1 MFYQEEKAYKQLL
14 VYQRMME
21 LVVVVYELTKT
32 LPNEEKFG
40 LVSQM
45 RRAVISVLSNFV
57 EGYLKRSVQHKQLF
71 LENAQTS
78 LFELEAQ
85 ADVCTHLNF
94 WGKREFETFT
104 DKCSEAGYL
113 LHRYRLKVK

>member
-1 MFYQEEKAYKQLL
+1 MMEEKAYKRLL
-14 VYQRMME
+14 VYKRIME
-21 LVVVVYELTKT
+21 LVVLVYELTNK
-32 LPNEEKFG
+32 LPSEEKFG

-71 LENAQTS
+71 LENAHTS

-85 ADVCTHLNF
+85 ADACLHLKF
-94 WGKREFETFT
+94 WEKSDYETFT
-104 DKCSEAGYL
+104 TKCSEVGFL